1 MLTVYEREQAALLQ
15 KIHGDVSGIYESQ
28 TKLSVFMDQ
37 IIEDLEDAAEVYDIV

>member
-1 MLTVYEREQAALLQ
+1 VLTICEREQAALLQ

-28 TKLSVFMDQ
+28 TKLSIFMDQ